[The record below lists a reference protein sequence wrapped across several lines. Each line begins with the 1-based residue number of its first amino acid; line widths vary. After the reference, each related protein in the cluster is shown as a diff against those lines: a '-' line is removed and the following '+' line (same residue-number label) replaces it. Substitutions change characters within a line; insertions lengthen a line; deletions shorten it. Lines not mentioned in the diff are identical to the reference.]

1 MRKLLFTSLL
11 VFFTFSIYSQN
22 ITDQVDFSIKEE
34 VRLHPDVH
42 LRYAHTSFSIDKYV
56 IQDPYILIYSNTT
69 GSFYLIDQENQLVVD
84 QFDIFKKYPK
94 IKTSNVSFFD
104 NSGARIKLR
113 SPFYNNGITMNI
125 SNIEPYIDSLYFTG
139 LVKLKSKYYLL
150 LVNILNNKIN
160 TTLKEYNIQDYFKKP
175 TKSKVEFYDHY
186 LYMDLLRSSM
196 WNNKELFFYTFDP
209 YVKKLPKD
217 SLRAH
222 ELLFENSIYSFKGNE
237 LSTIFKQKN
246 INSSYLNSSYVT
258 NNNKLFILNNNY
270 DSIFIYSDDLN
281 KLKSK
286 AIPRSYI
293 DTLKF
298 NNKESI
304 IRNGYI
310 TKDLFTNIIYIIIPS
325 LKYKSYSIYSIDEE
339 LNQFKLLKTFVSD
352 LSLKKTKIYK
362 GKTYF
367 ITTPNAS
374 EPSKLFYYDLYK
386 NETLGDTI
394 ELTAKI
400 QYSYSLF
407 QGKLNRLWFKQMYGL
422 ENIKGDVYYLPK
434 NHIKNKIESSALN
447 KEDTEKQKSIEG
459 LIELLIESYTNQENN
474 KILTHLSCFDKFEIK
489 ILEKEVKKDDFI
501 QKIDSVFYNS
511 PIKDLFETIS
521 APDFSYEGE
530 MKTYHYEIK
539 TKNGWHIFLVKIDNL
554 WHLSSVAYKEDE

>member
-69 GSFYLIDQENQLVVD
+69 GSFYLINQETQLVVD

-104 NSGARIKLR
+104 NSGARVKLR
-113 SPFYNNGITMNI
+113 SPFYNNGITMDN
-125 SNIEPYIDSLYFTG
+125 SNIEQYKDSLYFTG
-139 LVKLKSKYYLL
+139 LIKQKNKYYLL
-150 LVNILNNKIN
+150 LINILNNKIN
-160 TTLKEYNIQDYFKKP
+160 TTLKEYKIQDYFKKP
-175 TKSKVEFYDHY
+175 TKPRVEFYDHY

-196 WNNKELFFYTFDP
+196 WNNQELFFYAFDP
-209 YVKKLPKD
+209 YVKKLRKD
-217 SLRAH
+217 STRSH
-222 ELLFENSIYSFKGNE
+222 DLLFENSIYSFKNSE
-237 LSTIFKQKN
+237 
-246 INSSYLNSSYVT
+246 INSIIKPKNTNSYYLNSSYIT
-258 NNNKLFILNNNY
+258 TKNKLFILNNEL
-270 DSIFIYSDDLN
+270 DSIFLFNKALN
-281 KLKSK
+281 PIKSK
-286 AIPRSYI
+286 KIPRTHF
-293 DTLKF
+293 DTITRKNKKFVLK
-298 NNKESI
+298 
-304 IRNGYI
+304 NGQI
-310 TKDLFTNIIYIIIPS
+310 TKDAFNEMVYVIVSSYNKNT
-325 LKYKSYSIYSIDEE
+325 YSIYSTDNE
-339 LNQFKLLKTFVSD
+339 LNQFTLIKTF
-352 LSLKKTKIYK
+352 LSKLTLSKVKIYK
-362 GKTYF
+362 GNIYF
-367 ITTPNAS
+367 SVNTNAS
-374 EPSKLFYYDLYK
+374 EPSKLFFYKLYK
-386 NETLGDTI
+386 NEALGDTI

-474 KILTHLSCFDKFEIK
+474 KILTNLSCFDKFEIK

-521 APDFSYEGE
+521 APDLSYEGE